1 MPPLFGRSIEH
12 RQRDSLTT
20 QVLRDLAGRIEKGDF
35 KPGDRLP
42 TERELMALYGVSRTV
57 VREAVSSLRSSG
69 RIATQQGRGAWVL
82 DPPVALG
89 FRLEDADLTTVQ
101 DVLLVREIRF
111 ALESEAAAL
120 AAARRGNDQLVALR
134 QAFDALEASLA
145 RPDSSAEHDV
155 RFHLEIARA
164 TGNHYFTEL
173 YAGLAPRLVPRA
185 RLDLF
190 KNDPDGKVAYLQR
203 IQQEHAQI
211 LQAIARSDSE
221 AARAAMRLHLTNS
234 RERLRAALDRREAES
249 VAD

>member
-1 MPPLFGRSIEH
+1 MPPLFGLSIEH

-20 QVLRDLAGRIEKGDF
+20 QVLRDLSARIEKGEL

-82 DPPVALG
+82 DPPSSLG
-89 FRLEDADLTTVQ
+89 FQLDDADLSTVK
-101 DVLLVREIRF
+101 DVLQVMEIRI

-120 AAARRGNDQLVALR
+120 AAQRRTSEQLTALR
-134 QAFDALEASLA
+134 QAFDALEASLS

-155 RFHLEIARA
+155 RFHQEIARA

-173 YAGLAPRLVPRA
+173 YSRLAPRLVPRA

-190 KNDPDGKVAYLQR
+190 KNDPEGKVAYLQR

-211 LQAIARSDSE
+211 QQAIARGDAE

-234 RERLRAALDRREAES
+234 RERLRAALERRGAEPAES
-249 VAD
+249 